1 VTVRIWTATLVLTL
15 IGLGAIAA
23 EPPAEPT
30 SVPTGFDRYD
40 DRPPPAIANPEQPLT
55 FYPCS
60 QCHDHWKT
68 NETPR
73 LLAPVHDVAL
83 NHGEGRI
90 WCLEC
95 HSAQDRNQL
104 RTVRGEELP
113 FEGSWKVCGQCHAAR
128 QKDWYYGAHGKRA
141 NGWNADPERYNCTH
155 CHNPHQPPFMTRQP
169 KAPPRVRAG
178 LDPMPRHRHAHPPI
192 WERQTAASLESDHHD

>member
-1 VTVRIWTATLVLTL
+1 MRIGTATLAL
-15 IGLGAIAA
+15 IVVGFGALAA
-23 EPPAEPT
+23 EPPV
-30 SVPTGFDRYD
+30 VPTDAVAGFDGYQ
-40 DRPPPAIANPEQPLT
+40 DRPPPAIATPQKPLT

-60 QCHDHWKT
+60 QCHDHWQT
-68 NETPR
+68 NATPR

-95 HSAQDRNQL
+95 HSAEDRNQL
-104 RTVRGEELP
+104 QTVRGEPLP

-141 NGWNADPERYNCTH
+141 NGWQADPERYNCTH
-155 CHNPHQPPFMTRQP
+155 CHNPHQPPFMTRKPQ
-169 KAPPRVRAG
+169 APPPVRYG
-178 LDPMPRHRHAHPPI
+178 LDRLPRHDNP
-192 WERQTAASLESDHHD
+192 RQAI